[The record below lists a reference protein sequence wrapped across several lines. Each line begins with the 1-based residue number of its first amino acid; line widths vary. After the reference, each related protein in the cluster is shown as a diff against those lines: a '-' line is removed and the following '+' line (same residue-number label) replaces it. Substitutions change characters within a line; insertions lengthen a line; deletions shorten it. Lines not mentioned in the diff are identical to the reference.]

1 MPFVA
6 GLVDLCYTGA
16 VSLADL
22 WMRRPGGEGAG
33 GCGPGRQP
41 GTGDEETLARKAAGD
56 SMGKYKQWLH
66 HQEIGRRLRDQ
77 ISTLEQERARVQKM
91 APSHATALPELD
103 NPIISALLSYT
114 KSGNK
119 LSNIDPIKAA
129 MPPMDPNLDRSRP
142 ATSTATATTGGAKA
156 NPASDQK
163 VVASLLARAEQMPS
177 DPLDQMREL
186 ARAQDDGAAK
196 PTPPG
201 AGPLPPVDSVGGW
214 WQRQKTDDQD

>member
-1 MPFVA
+1 M
-6 GLVDLCYTGA
+6 C
-16 VSLADL
+16 
-22 WMRRPGGEGAG
+22 RPGEGARVAVARAG
-33 GCGPGRQP
+33 NRDR
-41 GTGDEETLARKAAGD
+41 GDEETLARKAAGD

-91 APSHATALPELD
+91 APAHPTALPELD
-103 NPIISALLSYT
+103 NPIISALLSFT
-114 KSGNK
+114 RAGNK

-142 ATSTATATTGGAKA
+142 ATSTATTASTGAGKA
-156 NPASDQK
+156 ASAGDQA

-186 ARAQDDGAAK
+186 ARAQDGAQAAAAPAGSGSG

-214 WQRQKTDDQD
+214 WQRQKTDDHD

>member
-1 MPFVA
+1 
-6 GLVDLCYTGA
+6 
-16 VSLADL
+16 
-22 WMRRPGGEGAG
+22 
-33 GCGPGRQP
+33 
-41 GTGDEETLARKAAGD
+41 
-56 SMGKYKQWLH
+56 MGKYKQWLH

-91 APSHATALPELD
+91 APAHATALPELD

-114 KSGNK
+114 KPGNK

-142 ATSTATATTGGAKA
+142 ATSTATTASTGAAKA
-156 NPASDQK
+156 ASAGDQA

-177 DPLDQMREL
+177 DPLDQMRDL
-186 ARAQDDGAAK
+186 ARAQDGAQAAAPSSTGAK

-214 WQRQKTDDQD
+214 WQRQKTGDQD